1 MNLVALAQ
9 PMLAEHGPFTS
20 YADLK
25 QLVKQIIAR
34 FITWEKFSCPS
45 LRSCPNLSSSAT
57 IELSTAPEVEAI
69 LDTETTH
76 VEAILDQ
83 ETTHKKV
90 RGPEEDKEVC
100 EAAEVL
106 LNAQEAPQEEV
117 EGGNPEPEK
126 RRVEGVEDKYLE
138 YVQGWFT
145 FMSFLE

>member
-1 MNLVALAQ
+1 MSKI
-9 PMLAEHGPFTS
+9 PYFSPYE
-20 YADLK
+20 LK
-25 QLVKQIIAR
+25 TKQGIR
-34 FITWEKFSCPS
+34 LKFC
-45 LRSCPNLSSSAT
+45 LY
-57 IELSTAPEVEAI
+57 APEVEAI